1 MLIERKV
8 QIEAI
13 KTKSYMAGKADGVV
27 MFTQGNYIVYVPEKD
42 CLINISKIGGLRKEI
57 VEKYNANELE
67 KLLKPIGL
75 TKKMLLYTGTTLRLF
90 ENKETGERIWLDQK
104 YVKKFKD
111 CKPYSAYI
119 EECDKAIVFTRYGK
133 IVGLVLPVAVPEEME
148 DKSV

>member
-27 MFTQGNYIVYVPEKD
+27 MFTYGNYIVYVPEKD
-42 CLINISKIGGLRKEI
+42 CLIDISKIGGLRKEF
-57 VEKYNANELE
+57 VEKYNANEVE

-75 TKKMLLYTGTTLRLF
+75 TKKMLLYIGATLRLF
-90 ENKETGERIWLDQK
+90 ENKKTGERIWLNKK
-104 YVKKFKD
+104 YVKKFEG
-111 CKPYSAYI
+111 CRPYSVDMG
-119 EECDKAIVFTRYGK
+119 ERGKAIVFKRGGK
-133 IVGLVLPVAVPEEME
+133 IVGLVLPVAIPEEME

>member
-27 MFTQGNYIVYVPEKD
+27 MFTQGDYIVYVPEKD
-42 CLINISKIGGLRKEI
+42 CLINISKIGGLRKEF

-104 YVKKFKD
+104 YAKKFKD

-119 EECDKAIVFTRYGK
+119 EECGKAIVFTRYGK
-133 IVGLVLPVAVPEEME
+133 IVGLVLPVKLSE
-148 DKSV
+148 DAEK